1 MQTNVCLIFIVNF
14 IIVYKKGDLNLKKIR
29 TTHKLYTDV
38 ARRHCLKV
46 ECLIISSMATKYFI
60 DENPE
65 KNI

>member
-1 MQTNVCLIFIVNF
+1 MKFITTRFVLF
-14 IIVYKKGDLNLKKIR
+14 IEKLKKEIKKRLR
-29 TTHKLYTDV
+29 TIHKLYTDV
-38 ARRHCLKV
+38 DRRHGLKV